1 MQLSRICVDLKGR
14 AFDQRQRQLSRG
26 AAPLTRDGRGAAPM
40 TRDGSGHT
48 LVQQRDEFEGEV
60 GQGQERGAAAAAKAC
75 TCTFTLPNLTKT
87 LNPEQ

>member
-26 AAPLTRDGRGAAPM
+26 AAPL